1 MASEA
6 TTQPL
11 ARSRYSIGLVP
22 ALGALL
28 VALAICMAFCAAIN
42 VTVELIAYRR
52 LRGAPRLAPLIT
64 AIGAAF
70 ILQNVGL
77 AWKGPTSIPA
87 PDVLPHG
94 AVFTIGGVA
103 YTWAMLIVLL
113 IVVPLLLLLIWLVQQ
128 TKQGKAMRATAQD
141 MDAAA

>member
-64 AIGAAF
+64 AIGASF

-77 AWKGPTSIPA
+77 AWKGPIPISP
-87 PDVLPHG
+87 PDLLPKG
-94 AVFTIGGVA
+94 KIFDIGGGA
-103 YTWAMLIVLL
+103 PTPDPPIVLL
-113 IVVPLLLLLIWLVQQ
+113 VSGPALLLLIL
-128 TKQGKAMRATAQD
+128 
-141 MDAAA
+141 